1 MSTTSTIISET
12 HVRGAPPSPGK
23 ARDLAAI
30 ESFLGSAAE
39 PTATEM
45 KPSPM
50 VADWEGQR
58 AEPVGSA
65 LAPVPPPFHAKVFAI
80 STPPPPRL
88 SFDPND
94 DDHDDDYDDDQR
106 TAEKGVQTSAYGR
119 GLRCPHCGAGLST
132 SERSQAAI
140 SGSEKIPGR
149 RRDGANDDASISASS
164 SSGEAG
170 VDKQPP
176 TRGYRDMSAASAQ
189 RASLFITAML
199 TAAGVSPASSST
211 DTAALWGSS
220 DGEGDSECCAARSHA
235 SSEAICIVLPERVP
249 RSKRSKPAQ
258 AGGGRSPQVVLPER
272 RTRRRARPSRP
283 EAASVGSTSWLSAG
297 FSSALQR
304 LLDASGTMRLGRSNS
319 KPPRRKA
326 SVRMPT

>member
-12 HVRGAPPSPGK
+12 HGRGAPPSPGK

-45 KPSPM
+45 EPSI
-50 VADWEGQR
+50 VATWEEQR
-58 AEPVGSA
+58 AESVGSA

-94 DDHDDDYDDDQR
+94 DDYDDDQR
-106 TAEKGVQTSAYGR
+106 TAQKGVQTSAYGR
-119 GLRCPHCGAGLST
+119 SLRCPHCGAGLGT
-132 SERSQAAI
+132 PENSQVVN
-140 SGSEKIPGR
+140 SEKIPGR
-149 RRDGANDDASISASS
+149 LRKGANAGGGSMSASS
-164 SSGEAG
+164 SSEEVG
-170 VDKQPP
+170 VDEQPP
-176 TRGYRDMSAASAQ
+176 TRGYRDMSAASSQ

-211 DTAALWGSS
+211 DPAALWGSS
-220 DGEGDSECCAARSHA
+220 DGEGDSECCAARSPA

-258 AGGGRSPQVVLPER
+258 AGGGTSSQIVLPER

-283 EAASVGSTSWLSAG
+283 EAPSVGSTSWLSAG
-297 FSSALQR
+297 FTSALQR
-304 LLDASGTMRLGRSNS
+304 FLDASASMRLGRSAS

-326 SVRMPT
+326 SLRMPT

>member
-12 HVRGAPPSPGK
+12 HGRIAPPSPGK

-45 KPSPM
+45 KP
-50 VADWEGQR
+50 AIGAAWEGQR

-88 SFDPND
+88 SFDPN
-94 DDHDDDYDDDQR
+94 DDDYDDDQR

-149 RRDGANDDASISASS
+149 RRDGANDDASISESS
-164 SSGEAG
+164 SSEEVGIG
-170 VDKQPP
+170 KQPP

-189 RASLFITAML
+189 RASLLITAML
-199 TAAGVSPASSST
+199 TAAGVSPASSSS

-220 DGEGDSECCAARSHA
+220 DGEGDSECCVARRPA
-235 SSEAICIVLPERVP
+235 SSGAVCIVLPERVP

-258 AGGGRSPQVVLPER
+258 AGGGTSSQIVLPER

-283 EAASVGSTSWLSAG
+283 EAAPVGSTSWLSAG
-297 FSSALQR
+297 FNSALQR
-304 LLDASGTMRLGRSNS
+304 FLDASATMRLGRSAS

-326 SVRMPT
+326 SLRMPP